1 MIAARS
7 VVVYEDL
14 ESSDSKS
21 VEVFTTNGMRCEC
34 DEPGYM
40 DKAGM
45 KKDER
50 EGSTVVKSSEYGAVL
65 FERQKAMAACCR

>member
-7 VVVYEDL
+7 IVVYEDL

-21 VEVFTTNGMRCEC
+21 VEVFTTNEMRCEC
-34 DEPGYM
+34 DEPEYM

-50 EGSTVVKSSEYGAVL
+50 EGRL
-65 FERQKAMAACCR
+65 W